1 MSNSNQQH
9 HQNPHSQEQ
18 QDQAQSQHTEDI
30 PSDNESIDDN
40 DDMDDEEMSDEDY
53 YDPQDDLAHFHDQKL
68 RIEESWLEWERQTSV
83 NNRQSN
89 GFHNFNIFQKPGS
102 AKRRDRRGRTAQ
114 IHAQS
119 SRPGSASSSNAG
131 SGSGSG
137 SGGNPGNSAA
147 IEKLRQ
153 LGTFRP
159 DLANSIVHSYSTLSW
174 EAIQAAREKRL
185 AAKAELNNT
194 G

>member
-1 MSNSNQQH
+1 MSNSNNH
-9 HQNPHSQEQ
+9 HQSPHSQEQ
-18 QDQAQSQHTEDI
+18 QDQAQGQPTEDI
-30 PSDNESIDDN
+30 PSDIESFDET
-40 DDMDDEEMSDEDY
+40 DDMDEEPMSDEDY

-119 SRPGSASSSNAG
+119 NRPRSESSPNAG

-137 SGGNPGNSAA
+137 SVGNPGNSAA
-147 IEKLRQ
+147 VEKLRQ

-159 DLANSIVHSYSTLSW
+159 DMANSIVHSYSTLSW

-185 AAKAELNNT
+185 AAKAELKNT